1 MKIELKTNP
10 DGIITLK
17 NVLQGVYNSEP
28 QTKLEKMVKCVL
40 MDVVD
45 KIESKAK
52 DLQRK
57 QSLFDTKKKISLSLK
72 YSQAFYLA
80 HFLLNLPSVDNDFQK
95 AQVIKIINFLDQ
107 KLC

>member
-17 NVLQGVYNSEP
+17 TILQNVYSSEP
-28 QTKLEKMVKCVL
+28 HSKIEKVVKCVL

-45 KIESKAK
+45 KVENKAK

-57 QSLFDTKKKISLSLK
+57 HSLFDTKKKVTLTLK
-72 YSQAFYLA
+72 YSQAFYLS
-80 HFLLNLPSVDNDFQK
+80 HFLLNLPEIENDFQR
-95 AQVIKIINFLDQ
+95 AQISKILTLIDQ

>member
-1 MKIELKTNP
+1 MKIELKTTP
-10 DGIITLK
+10 DGVITLK

-57 QSLFDTKKKISLSLK
+57 QSLFDTKKKVSLILK

-80 HFLLNLPSVDNDFQK
+80 NFLLSLPESENDFEK
-95 AQVIKIINFLDQ
+95 NQVHQLINQLDQ

>member
-28 QTKLEKMVKCVL
+28 QAKLEKVVKCVL

-72 YSQAFYLA
+72 YSQAFYLSQ
-80 HFLLNLPSVDNDFQK
+80 FLLNLPSVDNDFQK

>member
-28 QTKLEKMVKCVL
+28 QTKLEKVVKCVL

-45 KIESKAK
+45 KIETKAK

-80 HFLLNLPSVDNDFQK
+80 HFLLHLPESENDFEK
-95 AQVIKIINFLDQ
+95 NQVHKLILQLDQ